1 LFGPNKEGL
10 KVNIWTF
17 TSQGIYENEIW
28 MSKPILFGRA
38 NLTRY
43 DKWRGRSLSLALLAA
58 VVPALSA
65 ASTKSLRSPWDG
77 KAITITEAS
86 YACPAIA
93 HIAPDLV
100 TDGFYR
106 LDDPTHSIIDP
117 VRQEAYRK
125 SSDGVKNVGM
135 EIVKAADT
143 YRSTGSK
150 QAAQCANNQIMTLAQ
165 EHALAGRMSSNQAYY
180 VQGWVAGA
188 VAIAYLKVR
197 DARTATPQQSEL
209 VAAWLQSIG
218 KQTIAY
224 YEEHRKSSQG
234 DRQNNHLYWA
244 GVELAAIGVAADN
257 SKDFAWAMD
266 TYNTGVDKIQPDG
279 TLPLEMARGSR
290 ALHYHLYALAPLVLL
305 AEFGEANHMDL
316 YARAN
321 GAIHRLVNTSVGGLR
336 DPAPFAKATNVQQEV
351 PKTISGDQIGW
362 APPYV
367 KRFPNPTL
375 EHMIQ
380 TAPSLSVFYLGGL
393 PPD

>member
-1 LFGPNKEGL
+1 
-10 KVNIWTF
+10 
-17 TSQGIYENEIW
+17 
-28 MSKPILFGRA
+28 MSKPIRS
-38 NLTRY
+38 
-43 DKWRGRSLSLALLAA
+43 WRGVASHYPKWYRCSLILTFLAA
-58 VVPALSA
+58 GVPAYSA
-65 ASTKSLRSPWDG
+65 TPTRSLRSPWDG
-77 KAITITEAS
+77 HSVTMTEAT
-86 YACPAIA
+86 YACPAIV

-125 SSDGVKNVGM
+125 SSDGVKSVGL

-143 YRSTGSK
+143 YRTTGSK
-150 QAAQCANNQIMTLAQ
+150 QAAQCAISQILTLAQ
-165 EHALAGRMSSNQAYY
+165 EHALAGKMSSSQAYY
-180 VQGWVAGA
+180 VQGWVGGA

-197 DARTATPQQSEL
+197 ETGIATPQQSEM

-218 KQTIAY
+218 KQTVAY
-224 YEEHRKSSQG
+224 YEEHKKA
-234 DRQNNHLYWA
+234 QNNHLYWA

-257 SKDFAWAMD
+257 PKDFAWAMG
-266 TYNTGVDKIQPDG
+266 TYNTGIDKIQLDG

-321 GAIHRLVNTSVGGLR
+321 GAIHRLVNTSVAGLL
-336 DPAPFAKATNVQQEV
+336 DPAPFVKATNVPQEV

-367 KRFPNPTL
+367 KRFPDPTL
-375 EHMIQ
+375 ERMIQ
-380 TAPSLSVFYLGGL
+380 AAPSLSVFYLGGL
-393 PPD
+393 PPS